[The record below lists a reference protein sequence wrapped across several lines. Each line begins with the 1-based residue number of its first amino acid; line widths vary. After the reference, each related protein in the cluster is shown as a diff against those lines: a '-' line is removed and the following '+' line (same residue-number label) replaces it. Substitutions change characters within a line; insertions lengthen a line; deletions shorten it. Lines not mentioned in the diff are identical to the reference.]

1 MKATVD
7 RIENDI
13 VVMLIRPDEKHDI
26 TIPIK
31 YLPDGTK
38 EGDILNLNFEI
49 DRKETE
55 DAQKRVGNL
64 IEKLK
69 NKNK

>member
-7 RIENDI
+7 RIENEI
-13 VVMLIRPDEKHDI
+13 AVLLIRPDEKYDI

-31 YLPDGTK
+31 YLPERTK
-38 EGDILNLNFEI
+38 EGDILNLEFEI

-55 DAQKRVGNL
+55 DAKKRVGNL

-69 NKNK
+69 NKDN

>member
-7 RIENDI
+7 RIENEI
-13 VVMLIRPDEKHDI
+13 AVLLIRPDEKYDI
-26 TIPIK
+26 AIPIK
-31 YLPDGTK
+31 YFPDGSK

-55 DAQKRVGNL
+55 DAKKRVGNL
-64 IEKLK
+64 IDKLK
-69 NKNK
+69 NKDN

>member
-7 RIENDI
+7 RIENEI
-13 VVMLIRPDEKHDI
+13 AVLLIRPDEKHDI

-31 YLPDGTK
+31 YLPKEIK
-38 EGDILNLNFEI
+38 EGDILNLEFEI

-55 DAQKRVGNL
+55 DAKKRVGNL

-69 NKNK
+69 NKDN